1 MLEKILSSG
10 FFYFLLFGDLFLSD
24 YVLENFVPVDLVLRD
39 FLLLVVWGYCP
50 REFWTFGFWGEFV
63 LWDYVQWD
71 YVLGD
76 FVQGDFVPGDF
87 VLGDFVLGDF
97 LSWGFV

>member
-63 LWDYVQWD
+63 LWDYA
-71 YVLGD
+71 LGD
-76 FVQGDFVPGDF
+76 IVQGDFVPGDF
-87 VLGDFVLGDF
+87 VLRDF
-97 LSWGFV
+97 LSWGFM

>member
-63 LWDYVQWD
+63 LWDYA
-71 YVLGD
+71 LGD
-76 FVQGDFVPGDF
+76 IVQGDFVPGDC
-87 VLGDFVLGDF
+87 VLGDF
-97 LSWGFV
+97 LSWGFM

>member
-39 FLLLVVWGYCP
+39 FLLLVVWGWGFCSRGFCQKGFCP
-50 REFWTFGFWGEFV
+50 REFLTFGFWGEFV
-63 LWDYVQWD
+63 LWDYV
-71 YVLGD
+71 LGD
-76 FVQGDFVPGDF
+76 
-87 VLGDFVLGDF
+87 
-97 LSWGFV
+97 LS

>member
-63 LWDYVQWD
+63 LWDYA
-71 YVLGD
+71 LGD
-76 FVQGDFVPGDF
+76 IVQGDFVPGDF
-87 VLGDFVLGDF
+87 VLRDF
-97 LSWGFV
+97 LSCGFM

>member
-97 LSWGFV
+97 LSWGFM